1 MVVKDPFLKKC
12 KVKNKNFRDKDNNS
26 ALHIAVRNNSIKMV
40 KYLLSKKNKNIN
52 AKNNKGQTSLH
63 LACLKG
69 NEAIIN
75 LLIQNGANINE
86 LDLKG
91 NKPFDL
97 LSSERYKNL

>member
-26 ALHIAVRNNSIKMV
+26 ALHLAVNNNSIKMV
-40 KYLLSKKNKNIN
+40 KYFLSKRKKDIN

-63 LACLKG
+63 LACSNG
-69 NEAIIN
+69 NEDIIN
-75 LLIQNGANINE
+75 LLIQNGANIDA

>member
-1 MVVKDPFLKKC
+1 
-12 KVKNKNFRDKDNNS
+12 
-26 ALHIAVRNNSIKMV
+26 MV